1 MVTRR
6 DIPQNHRANTGR
18 TVSEFG
24 CVSDGSA
31 HIMMLVLM
39 NGLLVEPAFITLPD
53 LNRDGVDKGM
63 EEKIQQLKETLHF
76 KKARIEVEEKWILKV
91 EVNW

>member
-1 MVTRR
+1 
-6 DIPQNHRANTGR
+6 
-18 TVSEFG
+18 
-24 CVSDGSA
+24 
-31 HIMMLVLM
+31 MMLVLM
-39 NGLLVEPAFITLPD
+39 NGLLVEPAFVTLPD

-76 KKARIEVEEKWILKV
+76 KKARIEVKEKWILKV

>member
-1 MVTRR
+1 
-6 DIPQNHRANTGR
+6 
-18 TVSEFG
+18 
-24 CVSDGSA
+24 
-31 HIMMLVLM
+31 MMLVLM

-53 LNRDGVDKGM
+53 LNRDGVDKEM
-63 EEKIQQLKETLHF
+63 EEKIQQLKEALHF

>member
-1 MVTRR
+1 
-6 DIPQNHRANTGR
+6 
-18 TVSEFG
+18 
-24 CVSDGSA
+24 
-31 HIMMLVLM
+31 MMLVLM